1 MLGPVR
7 VRQVAGMCGRY
18 VRVCLG
24 YRGVVAVDSAGVRGL
39 QKYSSQEYLVC
50 AHLSLWGARTHTHT
64 HTSPCAPPAAKKRHP
79 PENDQM
85 AALVGGRGPAV
96 SMHTY
101 PYSTYY

>member
-1 MLGPVR
+1 MLGLVR

-24 YRGVVAVDSAGVRGL
+24 YRGWWPWIAPVSAVAEVLQPGVL
-39 QKYSSQEYLVC
+39 SMC
-50 AHLSLWGARTHTHT
+50 ASLSLGTHTHTHT